1 MTRGERNNNPLNIR
15 KVAGQH
21 WRGEAL
27 PQRGNRL
34 LGAERLGSASDGG
47 QGGEGAFCCFE
58 SMAYGIRAAF
68 CLLRTYRNKYKA
80 NCICDIITRW
90 APPSENDTPAYIRNV
105 CKLTGFGGKERL
117 TEAQWPKLI
126 KAMARIESQMNLSDE
141 LLERAWKLYQPFVR
155 ADLQSDR
162 IEYRDL

>member
-27 PQRGNRL
+27 PQRG
-34 LGAERLGSASDGG
+34 S
-47 QGGEGAFCCFE
+47 GEGAFCCFE

-68 CLLRTYRNKYKA
+68 CLLRTYRDKYKLV
-80 NCICDIITRW
+80 CIEDIITRW

-105 CKLTGFGGKERL
+105 
-117 TEAQWPKLI
+117 
-126 KAMARIESQMNLSDE
+126 
-141 LLERAWKLYQPFVR
+141 
-155 ADLQSDR
+155 
-162 IEYRDL
+162 